1 MNPADVLT
9 ALHLPVTAL
18 ADQRIPKKL
27 LLENGTPTSADK
39 RLIETHVAELRWD
52 AVLRPDTVAIPAYQT
67 DVHEYP
73 ELQAMT
79 VTVRDLKLGSAK
91 ATRLRE
97 LIHRAIPYPLLLLET
112 DGPASSGTTW
122 FSLAPKRRS
131 QAEHEAVVLESEVI
145 STPVTTGPFLADFLN
160 ELALERRPFAHLR
173 EVYSHWET
181 ALLALLAAD
190 ITGQYHLSTQPELL
204 WQHLSD
210 YQRLAREIASLRAT
224 ATREKALARR
234 AELNVKVQTLIKEQ
248 AQVKANLLS

>member
-1 MNPADVLT
+1 MNPAEVLT
-9 ALHLPVTAL
+9 ALHLPLTAL

-39 RLIETHVAELRWD
+39 RLIETHTAELRWD

-79 VTVRDLKLGSAK
+79 VTVRDLKLNSAK

-112 DGPASSGTTW
+112 DGQETVL
-122 FSLAPKRRS
+122 SLAPKRRS

-145 STPVTTGPFLADFLN
+145 SAPVTTGKFLADFQQ
-160 ELALERRPFAHLR
+160 ELPLENRPFAHLYD
-173 EVYSHWET
+173 VYAHWQS
-181 ALLALLAAD
+181 ALLSLLAAE
-190 ITGQYHLSTQPELL
+190 ITGQYHLSTQPEVLR
-204 WQHLSD
+204 QHLAE
-210 YQRLAREIASLRAT
+210 YNRLNREIASLRVA

-234 AELNVKVQTLIKEQ
+234 AELNVKVQALTKEQ